1 MRLCE
6 TVHAHISISGGGG
19 GGGGAKDFLG
29 GVPLH
34 SSGRLHGGLFI
45 LTLIEW
51 EDRPGWAGL
60 LSV

>member
-6 TVHAHISISGGGG
+6 TVHAHISISGGG
-19 GGGGAKDFLG
+19 AKDFLG
-29 GVPLH
+29 RVPLH